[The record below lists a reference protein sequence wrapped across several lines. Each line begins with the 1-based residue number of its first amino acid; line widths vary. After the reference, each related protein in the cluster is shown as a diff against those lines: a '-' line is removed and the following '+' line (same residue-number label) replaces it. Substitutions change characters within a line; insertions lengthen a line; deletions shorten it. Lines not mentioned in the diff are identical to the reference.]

1 MSENNPRPT
10 RMAEEFN
17 VRGEQLVEKVRE
29 LIHAG
34 NVRRVIVKR
43 EGRVVIEFPV
53 TVGVVGVVLAPQ
65 LAMLGVIAALLTN
78 CTIEVVRSP
87 EHPTASS

>member
-1 MSENNPRPT
+1 MSEPSPRPP
-10 RMAEEFN
+10 RMAEEIS

-34 NVRRVIVKR
+34 NVRQ
-43 EGRVVIEFPV
+43 VVVRHDHQVVMEFPV

-65 LAMLGVIAALLTN
+65 LAMLGVIAALITN
-78 CTIEVVRSP
+78 CTIEVVRSS
-87 EHPTASS
+87 EHPSA